1 MKFDNIKNAVI
12 QPKSVLLIFVI
23 TAFIIIS
30 FSVIEIRQSR
40 NDMLELM
47 ENQSHSLLEGLS
59 SALENSLIINEEIE
73 KESEEKLFDN
83 AGYIK
88 FLYEK
93 RMVTNKLLEEFALSN
108 NLFRINIFNSNGVKL
123 FSSHSMTKNNFGSG
137 ADPKNVLSDIFEDE
151 TDTLVIGLRSSNNEN
166 NYRYAIAIAASDR
179 SAIVLNA
186 DADNIIENR
195 KKFGFG
201 SLLNKFASGA
211 NYLYAAVQDTAGII
225 AASTKISSLEE
236 INRSEFLMTAMRDSS
251 SAWRI
256 STYNDKDIFEAVHP
270 FSYDGKIIGL
280 LRIGLS
286 LENYDDINT
295 RIFARTLI
303 MGFVLLIFGSVL
315 FSLVF
320 LKQNFNILQDRY
332 KSVEL
337 LKNQIMERNE
347 RLKATGMLASGVAH
361 EIRNPLNTIG
371 TIAQQLNTDFKPES
385 DKEEYLHLTSLI
397 YSEVKRINETIENF
411 LRFAK
416 PLKLTKSNF
425 NLYSLLTD
433 LSLQFKKLTTD
444 KEIKMEINCPSD
456 IEVNWDK
463 NQIKQ
468 VFINLIQNAIDSIA
482 SNDANNS
489 IASNGEIAISV
500 SEKNKIITIE
510 LSDTGKGI
518 LKEDEKK
525 IFDLYYSTKTNGNG
539 IGLSIVNKIIAEHEG
554 TISVS
559 SEPNIKTTFLIE
571 LPKDSSSR

>member
-1 MKFDNIKNAVI
+1 M
-12 QPKSVLLIFVI
+12 
-23 TAFIIIS
+23 
-30 FSVIEIRQSR
+30 
-40 NDMLELM
+40 
-47 ENQSHSLLEGLS
+47 
-59 SALENSLIINEEIE
+59 
-73 KESEEKLFDN
+73 
-83 AGYIK
+83 
-88 FLYEK
+88 
-93 RMVTNKLLEEFALSN
+93 
-108 NLFRINIFNSNGVKL
+108 
-123 FSSHSMTKNNFGSG
+123 
-137 ADPKNVLSDIFEDE
+137 
-151 TDTLVIGLRSSNNEN
+151 
-166 NYRYAIAIAASDR
+166 
-179 SAIVLNA
+179 
-186 DADNIIENR
+186 
-195 KKFGFG
+195 
-201 SLLNKFASGA
+201 
-211 NYLYAAVQDTAGII
+211 GI
-225 AASTKISSLEE
+225 
-236 INRSEFLMTAMRDSS
+236 
-251 SAWRI
+251 
-256 STYNDKDIFEAVHP
+256 
-270 FSYDGKIIGL
+270 
-280 LRIGLS
+280 
-286 LENYDDINT
+286 
-295 RIFARTLI
+295 
-303 MGFVLLIFGSVL
+303 VLLIFGSVL

>member
-40 NDMLELM
+40 NDLLELM

-211 NYLYAAVQDTAGII
+211 NYLYAVVQDTAGII

-236 INRSEFLMTAMRDSS
+236 INRSEFLKTAMRDSS

-256 STYNDKDIFEAVHP
+256 NTYNDKDIFEAVHP